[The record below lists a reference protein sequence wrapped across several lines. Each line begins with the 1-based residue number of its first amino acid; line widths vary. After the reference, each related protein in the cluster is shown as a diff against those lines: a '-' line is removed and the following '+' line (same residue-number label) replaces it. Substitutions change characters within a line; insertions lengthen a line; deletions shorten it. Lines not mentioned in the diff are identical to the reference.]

1 MINFLKK
8 TNLFLGL
15 KEEEIELLLNE
26 IKFFQKKYVKD
37 EYLAF
42 KGDIVDKY
50 MLVKSGSF
58 LTEMTMSTGKTLQV
72 EVINLGREIAPSFIF
87 GKNNHFPV
95 DIYAREDSE
104 IAYLY
109 IDDLLTLLQ
118 KDRKVLLNILNSFSN
133 KTQFLSSKLWFSN
146 KTIEEKLAAY
156 ILQNT
161 KGDIF
166 YLDNSI
172 KNIADI
178 FGVSRP
184 SLSRVLACWVEEG
197 IITRLKNKVFKI
209 EDIDELKGRT

>member
-1 MINFLKK
+1 MIDFLKK

-15 KEEEIELLLNE
+15 KDEEIELLLNE
-26 IKFFQKKYVKD
+26 VKFFQKKYVKG

-58 LTEMTMSTGKTLQV
+58 LTEMTMSNGKTLQV
-72 EVINLGREIAPSFIF
+72 EVINPGREIAPSFIF

-95 DIYAREDSE
+95 DIFAKEDSE
-104 IAYLY
+104 IVYLH
-109 IDDLLTLLQ
+109 IDDLLSLLQ

-146 KTIEEKLAAY
+146 KTIEEKLTAY
-156 ILQNT
+156 IFQNM
-161 KGDIF
+161 KGDVF
-166 YLDNSI
+166 YLNNSI

-197 IITRLKNKVFKI
+197 IITKVENKVFKV
-209 EDIDELKGRT
+209 EDIAKLKERM